1 MTADLDCQRQRQLPH
16 AGAPLRRKLLFVLV
30 AACYGGAVQVHAAP
44 VNPTVVAG
52 QASFNFQGKTYS
64 ITNTPN
70 AIINWQGFS
79 LGADEVARF
88 IQQSADSKV
97 LNRITGQDPSRILGS
112 LQSNG
117 KVFLINPNGVL
128 FGAGSRVDV
137 NGLVASSLAI
147 SNADFLAG
155 KNHFAGAANA
165 GKVVNQGTLATPNGG
180 QIFLIAPAVENSG
193 VISSPNGDV
202 VLAAGHSVQL
212 FDARDPNVQVVVSS
226 PADQAL
232 NLGSIVAQGGRV
244 GVYGAL
250 VNQRGTINAD
260 SAVVGANGKIIL
272 KSSRTTLLEAGSS
285 TSARGTAD
293 GNLNTGGDI
302 VLLGAQVGLTGN
314 AVVDASGGAGGGT
327 VLVGG
332 DYQGKNTALPNAQQ
346 THVGKDSVIRA
357 DATGLGDGGKVI
369 VWSDRATQ
377 VFGAISARGGAAGGN
392 GGFVETSGH
401 YLDMQGR
408 VDTRA
413 PLGATGTLLLDPSDI
428 YIAGDSGTATAAGMT
443 AGATPSNNN
452 GVFLETTAVADS
464 LLLTST
470 LQNALA
476 TTDVTVTTANSA
488 GTGSGKISVLSPV
501 SWLSTH
507 GLTLNADAGIELKAS
522 IDGANA
528 PLHLNAGGA
537 IVQTTS
543 PIDGLRAA
551 SLNALAAGNIVL
563 DNTGNTITG
572 VSRLAST
579 GGSASLTA
587 DSINLGSSSVAS
599 TGTLSVTA
607 AGGDITLGQQ
617 MTVAGSLTLNAA
629 NNISAPNAVTVGG
642 TFTLGAGSWSQTGA
656 LPHFSA
662 ADFRLE
668 GGSFVRATGG
678 NGSAATPYLLDDIY
692 GLQGAGGLPASTW
705 FSLNKDID
713 ASGTA
718 GWNAGQG
725 FAPLAN
731 TDYPYAGT
739 FNGNGYKI
747 SYLTI
752 DRAGSNNVGL
762 FALLGGGTIKN
773 LNLSDGAVRGNANVG
788 GVVGSAVA
796 GAGGIID
803 DVKSSA
809 GVTGVSNVGGLVG
822 DNGAAISNA
831 SAGGA
836 VTGLA
841 GPDAANIGGLAGRNL
856 GSISASSASG
866 AVNSTG
872 FGYVGGLVGSNAN
885 DGAHVGA
892 ITTSHASGNVTST
905 GEIVGGL
912 VGDNNGGVISIAYA
926 IGDVQ
931 GGRNVGGLAGRNNI
945 LNGIGGTIANVY
957 ASGDVSGNLLDVNLN
972 HANMG
977 GLIGDLFSGTVGN
990 SYSGG
995 AVDGQLFS
1003 GGVSAMV
1010 GTLGTGTIS
1019 NGYFNADAAGSAYD
1033 IAGTGLTDK
1042 QSQQQSSYAGFDFST
1057 VWRNYDG
1064 HTAPLLKSFL
1074 TSKPIAV
1081 SGGGNGV
1088 TKTYDGASAAFTG
1101 SATGVVAGINGTLGY
1116 DGAVNVGTY
1125 EVGGLWSTQYDITYT
1140 GTAARLVIQPRTV
1153 TATVTGTKTYDGVA
1167 YMEQPATYTFSNLVG
1182 GDTLGVSGLVSF
1194 SDKNAG
1200 VGKAMS
1206 VANAT
1211 LTNNDFG
1218 NYVLGGA
1225 VGGSG
1230 SITKAPLALSGLSAV
1245 SRQYDGTTVAQLGGS
1260 ASVAGFYGDDVALA
1274 GVVGGTATFSNKN
1287 VGTGK
1292 LVTVNAG
1299 GLSLTGADAA
1309 NYVLVSPSD
1318 LSADITPATLTVA
1331 GLTANHRVYNLDYDS
1346 TTASYGRRATLSN
1359 GTLGG
1364 VIGND
1369 QVAIGGASAS
1379 FADKNA
1385 GTAKSVTVNGI
1396 ALSGADSGNYVVG
1409 NLPTGLTADIT
1420 PAALTVSLAARDYNN
1435 NAAATLTGATLSGV
1449 LSTAGGSADAVSL
1462 AANGATATYADKNA
1476 GVDKVVTL
1484 GGGAGLSGAD
1494 AGNYTLAAAK
1504 GTITPRALATW
1515 TASGGGA
1522 WSDAANW
1529 QDGVAPSAANVLAAA
1544 LDNAGGIVT
1553 YDSGA
1558 GATTL
1563 TSLRANGQGVSVTG
1577 GALTLTGGGADASY
1591 ANGGGLM
1598 LGGGALVVN
1607 GHMQIS
1613 NLVLSGGVLSGT
1625 GAATQVGIAALAQS
1639 GGAIDIDGALAVGNG
1654 GNIAIGNARA
1664 KAGITLNAAQGGIT
1678 QTGALVTDSLHAFAA
1693 NGIALTDAGN
1703 QVGAFEAIVNG
1714 AGNIALNNTVSGGE
1728 LALGTLSTS
1737 GNIIIDNVGGIHT
1750 TGDIAGAGG
1759 LVSITAHS
1767 PITVD
1772 NQISA
1777 ATILLDA
1784 SSDIMLSKHS
1794 ELNAGAAIGLTAGR
1808 NIQLGGK
1815 LRVPSSGRIAATAAT
1830 GNITSLAGTT
1840 FSSGGGPVT
1849 LTTLQGSIDVRSSI
1863 FIGQTTA
1870 TLNDGAADAAAKAA
1884 ADAAAK
1890 AAADAAAKAAADAA
1904 AQAAA
1909 EAAAKAAA
1917 DAAAKAA
1924 AEAAAQAAAE
1934 AAVKAAAEAAAQAA
1948 ADAAAKAA
1956 AEAAAKAAAD
1966 AAAQAAADAAAKAAA
1981 DAAAKAV
1988 AEAAAVVVATQ
1999 GRPSEPVGQALNAT
2013 VNVINTATATTS
2025 QLGVAGRN
2033 EAKPSE
2039 THNGGSAPDKE
2050 KAIAAGDGGTATA
2063 GEKIGV
2069 AKKTY
2074 CN

>member
-1 MTADLDCQRQRQLPH
+1 MTADLDCQRRRQPLR
-16 AGAPLRRKLLFVLV
+16 AGSPLRRKLLSVLV
-30 AACYGGAVQVHAAP
+30 ATCYGGAQAAP

-97 LNRITGQDPSRILGS
+97 LNRITGQDPSVILGS

-155 KNHFAGAANA
+155 KNNFAGAADA
-165 GKVVNQGTLATPNGG
+165 GKVVNQGAITTPAGG

-193 VISSPNGDV
+193 ILSSPNGDV

-212 FDARDPNVQVVVSS
+212 FDTRDPNVQVVVSA

-260 SAVVGANGKIIL
+260 SAVLGANGKILL
-272 KSSRTTLLEAGSS
+272 KSSRTTLLEAGST

-332 DYQGKNTALPNAQQ
+332 DYQGKNTVLPNAQQ
-346 THVGKDSVIRA
+346 TYVGKDSVIKA
-357 DATGLGDGGKVI
+357 DATGRGDGGKVI

-401 YLDMQGR
+401 YLDMRGR

-428 YIAGDSGTATAAGMT
+428 YIASDIATATAAGMT
-443 AGATPSNNN
+443 AGATPPNN
-452 GVFLETTAVADS
+452 GGTFLETTAVADS
-464 LLLTST
+464 LLLTGT
-470 LQNALA
+470 LQGALA
-476 TTDVTVTTANSA
+476 TTDVTVSTANSA
-488 GTGSGKISVLSPV
+488 GTGGGKISVLSPV
-501 SWLSTH
+501 TWTSAH

-528 PLHLNAGGA
+528 PLRLNAGGA

-543 PIDGLRAA
+543 PIDGLHAA
-551 SLNALAAGNIVL
+551 SLGALAAGNIVM

-572 VSRLAST
+572 VSKLDST

-587 DSINLGSSSVAS
+587 ASVNLGASSVAN

-607 AGGDITLGQQ
+607 ASGDITLGQT
-617 MTVAGSLTLNAA
+617 MSISGGLTLNAA
-629 NNISAPNAVTVGG
+629 NNILAPNSLEVGG
-642 TFTLGAGSWSQTGA
+642 AFTLAGGHWSQTGA
-656 LPHFSA
+656 LPLFIAH
-662 ADFRLE
+662 DFRLD
-668 GGSFVRATGG
+668 GGTFVRATGG
-678 NGSAATPYLLDDIY
+678 NGGAATPYLLDDIY

-713 ASGTA
+713 ASGTIN
-718 GWNAGQG
+718 WNAGQG
-725 FAPLAN
+725 FAPLAS

-739 FNGNGYKI
+739 FNGNNHAITG
-747 SYLTI
+747 LAI

-762 FALLGGGTIKN
+762 FSLLGGGTIKN
-773 LNLSDGAVRGNANVG
+773 LTVGGSVRGNTNVG

-803 DVKSSA
+803 NVHSSA
-809 GVTGVSNVGGLVG
+809 SVTGVTNVGGLVG
-822 DNGAAISNA
+822 DNGAAVSNA
-831 SAGGA
+831 GASGA

-841 GPDAANIGGLAGRNL
+841 GANAANVGGLAGRNI
-856 GSISASSASG
+856 GAISASSAG
-866 AVNSTG
+866 GDVNTTG
-872 FGYVGGLVGSNAN
+872 FGYAGGLVGSNAN

-892 ITTSHASGNVTST
+892 ITASHASGNVTAT

-926 IGDVQ
+926 TGDVQ
-931 GGRNVGGLAGRNNI
+931 GGRNVGGLAGRNNT
-945 LNGIGGTIANVY
+945 LNGLGGTIANVY
-957 ASGDVSGNLLDVNLN
+957 ASGDVSGNLLDFSLN

-977 GLIGDLFSGTVGN
+977 GLLGELFSGTVANGY
-990 SYSGG
+990 SSGG
-995 AVDGQLFS
+995 VDGHLFS
-1003 GGVSAMV
+1003 GGVSGMV
-1010 GTLGTGTIS
+1010 GTLGSGTLS
-1019 NGYFNADAAGSAYD
+1019 NGYFNADAAGTASDA
-1033 IAGTGLTDK
+1033 AGTALTGK
-1042 QSQQQSSYAGFDFST
+1042 QSQQQSSYVGFDFST

-1064 HTAPLLKSFL
+1064 HTLPMLKNFL
-1074 TSKPIAV
+1074 TSKTIAV
-1081 SGGGNGV
+1081 SGGSGV

-1125 EVGGLWSTQYDITYT
+1125 DVGGLWSTQYDITYT
-1140 GTAARLVIQPRTV
+1140 GTSAQLVIQPRTV

-1167 YMEQPATYTFSNLVG
+1167 YMELPATYTFSNLVG
-1182 GDTLGVSGLVSF
+1182 GDTLGISGLVSF
-1194 SDKNAG
+1194 SDKRAG
-1200 VGKAMS
+1200 SGKAMS
-1206 VANAT
+1206 VANPT
-1211 LTNNDFG
+1211 LTNNDLG

-1225 VGGSG
+1225 VSGSG
-1230 SITKAPLALSGLSAV
+1230 SITKASLSLSGLSAL
-1245 SRQYDGTTVAQLGGS
+1245 SRQYDGTVVAQLGGS
-1260 ASVAGFYGDDVALA
+1260 ASVAGINGDDVALA
-1274 GVVGGTATFSNKN
+1274 GVVSGTATFSNKN
-1287 VGTGK
+1287 VGTDK
-1292 LVTVNAG
+1292 LVTVHTG

-1318 LSADITPATLTVA
+1318 LRADITPATLTA
-1331 GLTANHRVYNLDYDS
+1331 SGFTANNRVYNLDYDS
-1346 TTASYGRRATLSN
+1346 ATASYGRRATLN
-1359 GTLGG
+1359 GGVLGG
-1364 VIGND
+1364 VIGGD
-1369 QVAIGGASAS
+1369 QVSIGGASAS

-1385 GTAKSVTVNGI
+1385 GTAKSVTVNGVT
-1396 ALSGADSGNYVVG
+1396 LSGADSGNYVVG
-1409 NLPTGLTADIT
+1409 SLQTGLTADIT
-1420 PAALTVSLAARDYNN
+1420 PAALTLSLAARDYNN
-1435 NAAATLTGATLSGV
+1435 SAAGTLAGATLGGV
-1449 LSTAGGSADAVSL
+1449 LVTAGGATDAVAL

-1476 GVDKVVTL
+1476 GIDKVVTL
-1484 GGGAGLSGAD
+1484 GGAGLSGAD

-1515 TASGGGA
+1515 TATGGGL
-1522 WSDAANW
+1522 WSDAGNW
-1529 QDGVAPSAANVLAAA
+1529 QDGIAPSGANVLAAA
-1544 LDNAGGIVT
+1544 LNNAGGIVT

-1563 TSLRANGQGVSVTG
+1563 TSLRAGGQGLSLTG
-1577 GALTLTGGGADASY
+1577 GALTLTGTGADASY

-1598 LGGGALVVN
+1598 LGGGALVLN

-1613 NLVLSGGVLSGT
+1613 NLVLSGGLLSGT
-1625 GAATQVGIAALAQS
+1625 GGATQLGIAALSQS
-1639 GGAIDIDGALAVGNG
+1639 GGAIDIDGTLTVGNG
-1654 GNIAIGNARA
+1654 GDVAIGNARA
-1664 KAGITLNAAQGGIT
+1664 KAGITFNAAQGAIT

-1714 AGNIALNNTVSGGE
+1714 SGSIALNNTVPSGE
-1728 LALGTLSTS
+1728 LALGTMTS
-1737 GNIIIDNVGGIHT
+1737 GGNIVIDNTGGIHT
-1750 TGDIAGAGG
+1750 TGGIAAAGG

-1767 PITVD
+1767 PITV
-1772 NQISA
+1772 NHAISA
-1777 ATILLDA
+1777 ANIVLDA
-1784 SSDIMLSKHS
+1784 SSDIRLGNHS
-1794 ELNAGAAIGLTAGR
+1794 ELNAGAAISLTAGR
-1808 NIQLGGK
+1808 DIQLGGK
-1815 LRVPSSGRIAATAAT
+1815 LRVPSSGRITATAAR
-1830 GNITSLAGTT
+1830 GDITSLAGTT
-1840 FSSGGGPVT
+1840 INSDGGPVT
-1849 LTTLQGSIDVRSSI
+1849 LTTVQGAINVPSSI

-1904 AQAAA
+1904 A
-1909 EAAAKAAA
+1909 KAAA
-1917 DAAAKAA
+1917 D
-1924 AEAAAQAAAE
+1924 
-1934 AAVKAAAEAAAQAA
+1934 
-1948 ADAAAKAA
+1948 
-1956 AEAAAKAAAD
+1956 AAAKAAAD

-1981 DAAAKAV
+1981 DAAAKAASDAAAKAAADAAAKAASDAAAKADADAAALAAADAAAKAA

-1999 GRPSEPVGQALNAT
+1999 GRPGEPVGQALNTT
-2013 VNVINTATATTS
+2013 VNVINTVAATTV
-2025 QLGVAGRN
+2025 QLGGGGRN
-2033 EAKPSE
+2033 EDKTPDTKNRA
-2039 THNGGSAPDKE
+2039 TAPDKDTE
-2050 KAIAAGDGGTATA
+2050 PAVGDGGTAKVVGKA
-2063 GEKIGV
+2063 DV
-2069 AKKTY
+2069 AKKMY